1 MWRKDVLAT
10 TPYSVNRIPCDL
22 VPLGYWWLESLGA
35 HLHGCFLQKEC
46 AVGVRLQNLCWRYQT
61 SVTLNES
68 FSHVFSSNVTTNGG
82 TCVPWLTS
90 LLPWPKAYRR
100 STSIRS
106 TILNSELVSCSS
118 RWRPHW
124 AKCLCSISPSLS
136 WASSQESFCLQNAWD
151 SVWPWQGQERS
162 QLRPFWA
169 SSSQMLAARQ
179 DSVPCRSTKQ
189 TLGWPLPPTYLPG
202 TLATYTKACLERQIM
217 TQESHNSDFFMLLK
231 AGSQCITR
239 CFFWIT
245 PQTTAGFYLWDYHT
259 LYCTRDGQ
267 KGAVSQP
274 WQGQTLLDQSSHTII
289 ITMIEY

>member
-1 MWRKDVLAT
+1 MWRKDVIAT
-10 TPYSVNRIPCDL
+10 THYSVNQIPYDL

-35 HLHGCFLQKEC
+35 HLHGCFLQKKC

-68 FSHVFSSNVTTNGG
+68 FSHIFSSNVTINGG

-100 STSIRS
+100 STNIHS
-106 TILNSELVSCSS
+106 TILNSGLVSCSS

-151 SVWPWQGQERS
+151 SRMTLTRTGTESTQAFLGFLVPGAGGEAGFCSVQKHKENIR
-162 QLRPFWA
+162 LA
-169 SSSQMLAARQ
+169 S
-179 DSVPCRSTKQ
+179 
-189 TLGWPLPPTYLPG
+189 PPTYLPS
-202 TLATYTKACLERQIM
+202 TLATYTKACLERQLM

-231 AGSQCITR
+231 AGSQRITR
-239 CFFWIT
+239 SIFWIT
-245 PQTTAGFYLWDYHT
+245 PQTTAGFYLWGYHI
-259 LYCTRDGQ
+259 LYCTRDRQ

-274 WQGQTLLDQSSHTII
+274 WQGQTLLDQSSHTV
-289 ITMIEY
+289 ITAIEY

>member
-61 SVTLNES
+61 SGTLNES

-136 WASSQESFCLQNAWD
+136 WASSQESFCLQMH
-151 SVWPWQGQERS
+151 E
-162 QLRPFWA
+162 
-169 SSSQMLAARQ
+169 
-179 DSVPCRSTKQ
+179 
-189 TLGWPLPPTYLPG
+189 
-202 TLATYTKACLERQIM
+202 
-217 TQESHNSDFFMLLK
+217 
-231 AGSQCITR
+231 
-239 CFFWIT
+239 
-245 PQTTAGFYLWDYHT
+245 T
-259 LYCTRDGQ
+259 LYDPDKDRNGVNSGLSGLPRPRC
-267 KGAVSQP
+267 
-274 WQGQTLLDQSSHTII
+274 WQRGRILVHAEAQSKH
-289 ITMIEY
+289 